1 MAELGPSIKTVLPE
15 ISEGSNIQQSLRST
29 SIASN
34 NWLSAIKAEA
44 NLKFTSLCGE
54 LHLNAQIFRNDSFI
68 ILLLGADY
76 SAIEGTRDRARVI
89 SDHGPLSGPLAMM
102 VKLNQITMMESHRL
116 AQQLDNARKR
126 SRSIHNHLATMSSI
140 VAHDFNNFLAL
151 ISLNASR
158 LIRKAQ
164 LSQEDRSSVQ
174 KIILAAKR
182 AGRLSEDLR
191 EICLPKRLGN
201 EAIDIDNFLGRNEPL
216 LRSSLAKHQILKI
229 EFGADGAKVIG
240 NGTALLN
247 CFLNLTINARD
258 AMPTNGILRIFT
270 RLDPSGVEGHSERE
284 CNQVKITFSDNG
296 GGIPSDLLR
305 DVFKPFVSTKEN
317 GSGLGLTSAQEYCN
331 SQGGTI
337 SISDNGQ
344 GTDVVIVFP
353 ASVTSVVSANPDQLR
368 VREANVVSANPDQL
382 RVREAK
388 KKFTILIVDDDDEF
402 LSSIAAV
409 LKENGYVVLQAGST
423 SEAETAALT
432 FWPDLVISDIVVPQS
447 GGIEFADRLRSF
459 MPDLPVLLMSGF
471 RTEGGDF
478 DFLAKPFRESEL
490 LVKIEKL
497 LPY

>member
-1 MAELGPSIKTVLPE
+1 MLISIDSTVLAHLCPTYVITDEAGTVAELGPSIKTVLPE

-201 EAIDIDNFLGRNEPL
+201 EAIDIDNFLGRNERVMLCPPMVYCAFSHVWTQVASRVTASENVTRL
-216 LRSSLAKHQILKI
+216 KSRSRIMAAASLAICC
-229 EFGADGAKVIG
+229 E
-240 NGTALLN
+240 
-247 CFLNLTINARD
+247 
-258 AMPTNGILRIFT
+258 
-270 RLDPSGVEGHSERE
+270 
-284 CNQVKITFSDNG
+284 TFSSPLCQPKKMG
-296 GGIPSDLLR
+296 A
-305 DVFKPFVSTKEN
+305 
-317 GSGLGLTSAQEYCN
+317 GLG
-331 SQGGTI
+331 
-337 SISDNGQ
+337 
-344 GTDVVIVFP
+344 
-353 ASVTSVVSANPDQLR
+353 
-368 VREANVVSANPDQL
+368 
-382 RVREAK
+382 
-388 KKFTILIVDDDDEF
+388 
-402 LSSIAAV
+402 
-409 LKENGYVVLQAGST
+409 
-423 SEAETAALT
+423 
-432 FWPDLVISDIVVPQS
+432 
-447 GGIEFADRLRSF
+447 
-459 MPDLPVLLMSGF
+459 
-471 RTEGGDF
+471 
-478 DFLAKPFRESEL
+478 
-490 LVKIEKL
+490 
-497 LPY
+497 